1 MKHKSGF
8 VNIIGRPNVG
18 KSTLMNQ
25 LVGEKLSIITSKA
38 QTTRHRILGIVNG
51 DDFQVVLSDT
61 PGMIY
66 QPASELH
73 RSMMGFVSTS
83 LVDADVVLFMTDLTD
98 DRDETEEVVQQLNK
112 AKVPRF
118 LLINKTDLGDQEKI
132 NKKHDF
138 WTSKVDFDHVF
149 KIAAITG
156 KGVEDVFKQVLETL
170 PEHPAYFDKDTLTDK
185 PEKFFVSEIVR
196 EKIFTNYRQEI
207 PYAAEVVVE
216 EFKEEE
222 DIIRIRAVIYVER
235 KTQKS
240 IIIGKGGSSIKKVG
254 IEARKDIEAFFGK
267 QVYLETFVKVRD
279 NWRNNDLQLKNFGY
293 KF

>member
-1 MKHKSGF
+1 MPHKAGF

-51 DDFQVVLSDT
+51 EDFQVVLSDT

-66 QPASELH
+66 QPVSGLH
-73 RSMMGFVSTS
+73 KSMMSSVSTS
-83 LVDADVVLFMTDLTD
+83 LVDADIVLFMTDLTD
-98 DRDETEEVVQQLNK
+98 DRDETEEVVRQLK
-112 AKVPRF
+112 KVKVAKF
-118 LLINKTDLGDQEKI
+118 LIVNKTDLGEENAIDKKKSFWQDQI
-132 NKKHDF
+132 
-138 WTSKVDFDHVF
+138 SFDQTF
-149 KIAAITG
+149 EISALKG
-156 KGVEDVFKQVLETL
+156 KGIEPLFEKTLGFL
-170 PEHPAYFDKDTLTDK
+170 PEHPAYFDKDQLTDK

-207 PYAAEVVVE
+207 PYASEMLVE
-216 EFKEEE
+216 QFNEDD
-222 DIIRIRAVIYVER
+222 DIIRILAIIFVER

-240 IIIGKGGSSIKKVG
+240 IIIGKGGSAIKKVG

-267 QVYLETFVKVRD
+267 KVYLELFVKVRD
-279 NWRNNDLQLKNFGY
+279 NWRNNELELRGFGY
-293 KF
+293 R